1 MKGFVALILTF
12 VMLISVSSFGIN
24 AAEAND
30 LKFTDLSAERWYYDG
45 CMYCFENELM
55 KGVSTRLF
63 SPSGKVTREQFV
75 QALAN
80 LEKADLASYTES
92 AENTPFKDVKADIWY
107 SNAIEW
113 ARANG
118 IVTGVSDTSF
128 GVGIEISREQMATM
142 LVRYAECKGQKTDYS
157 FELDSFSDNDKIAS
171 WALNGVKY
179 SAAFGLFKGDDRS
192 RFNPKGVA
200 SRAELATILM
210 RAHKISGS
218 RIVCFGDSLT
228 MGIETGFEDIVDTP
242 YPERLGEYLG
252 VDCVNYGIGSETSDM
267 IAMRQG
273 GIPLYINNMVIPA
286 DRTPVLL
293 SPVTENSDEIFPFGL
308 YGFEGINDIEIAGVK
323 GKITDKNGG
332 NGTRLNT
339 EIYFV
344 RNEPGEEVKITEKTR
359 IITHPMSDMRADD
372 ILIIWSGTNDLD
384 AALDL
389 SQMDEIIAN
398 QQAMVDYAGT
408 DEFIIVG
415 FTAND
420 YIGLAG
426 YSECADLA
434 NEMLKEYW
442 GDKFIDVKEYMAT
455 EQVLIDHGIEPTEL
469 DYEFLAKGWIPE
481 SLLEKE
487 KSNGTR
493 NYIHFNQLGY
503 DIFAA
508 MIAEKVVALGYLG

>member
-1 MKGFVALILTF
+1 MKSFVSLILTF
-12 VMLISVSSFGIN
+12 VILMSVLSFSVN
-24 AAEAND
+24 AVEAD
-30 LKFTDLSAERWYYDG
+30 ILKFTDLSVDSWYYNG
-45 CMYCFENELM
+45 CMYCYENELM
-55 KGVSTRLF
+55 KGVSSLSF
-63 SPSGKVTREQFV
+63 SPKGKVTREQFV

-80 LEKADLASYTES
+80 LEGTDLNGYTDS
-92 AENTPFKDVKADIWY
+92 AKNTPFKDIKAGLWY

-113 ARANG
+113 ARVNG
-118 IVTGVSDTSF
+118 IVSGVSDTVF
-128 GVGIEISREQMATM
+128 GLGIEISREQMATM
-142 LVRYAECKGQKTDYS
+142 LVRYAEYKGQKTDYS
-157 FELDSFSDNDKIAS
+157 FELENFSDYDNIAS

-210 RAHKISGS
+210 RAHKISSS

-242 YPERLGEYLG
+242 YPERVGEYLG
-252 VDCVNYGIGSETSDM
+252 VESVNYGIGSETSDM

-273 GIPLYINNMVIPA
+273 GIALYINNMVIPA

-293 SPVTENSDEIFPFGL
+293 SPVTENSNEIFPFGL

-344 RNEPGEEVKITEKTR
+344 RNEPGEEVEITESTR
-359 IITHPMSDMRADD
+359 IITHPMSDMRDDD

-384 AALDL
+384 AAIDL
-389 SQMDEIIAN
+389 SMMEDIIAN

-426 YSECADLA
+426 FDECADLA
-434 NEMLKEYW
+434 NEMLREYW

-455 EQVLIDHGIEPTEL
+455 EQVLVDYGIEPTEL
-469 DYEFLAKGWIPE
+469 DREFLAKGWIPE

-487 KSNGTR
+487 KANGTR
-493 NYIHFNQLGY
+493 NYIHFNQTGY
-503 DIFAA
+503 DIFSD
-508 MIAEKVVALGYLG
+508 MIAQKVIELGYLG